1 MLRKSWA
8 EQENVIGELLSG
20 KDVLSVSPI
29 ATAVLVELTNSKLA
43 RN

>member
-1 MLRKSWA
+1 MLQKSRA
-8 EQENVIGELLSG
+8 EQEEVIGELLSG

-29 ATAVLVELTNSKLA
+29 VTAVLVELANSKLA